1 MLGRESEAPNV
12 EEDGWACAAACRAG
26 PPSTGKTAL
35 ALGICQ
41 ELGSKG
47 RDKDCILVSFVR
59 FSGNS
64 RACTSSLLGNWHR
77 MNVALTRGKK
87 KLIMV
92 GSSDTLTKIHC

>member
-1 MLGRESEAPNV
+1 MAGRVLPL
-12 EEDGWACAAACRAG
+12 AG
-26 PPSTGKTAL
+26 PGLRASEGRL

-59 FSGNS
+59 SSGNS

-77 MNVALTRGKK
+77 MNVALTRGK
-87 KLIMV
+87 V
-92 GSSDTLTKIHC
+92 NHSEVEEFDGAHPPSSDYT